1 VTLNID
7 GRGNGFRENC
17 LMLRSH
23 PFAFPSLAL
32 ARFLTRGQSSSVS
45 ERHCATVAT
54 ESLLHRGN
62 SLLLLIDP
70 ALRARARLTIMLEAA
85 RSVIT
90 KTSRSHNYKQF
101 H

>member
-1 VTLNID
+1 MEEATA
-7 GRGNGFRENC
+7 
-17 LMLRSH
+17 
-23 PFAFPSLAL
+23 FAKIVSRCEVILSLSPLLLAL
-32 ARFLTRGQSSSVS
+32 ARFLTKGQSSLVS

-70 ALRARARLTIMLEAA
+70 ALRARARLTIMPEAA
-85 RSVIT
+85 RSAIT

>member
-1 VTLNID
+1 MEEATA
-7 GRGNGFRENC
+7 
-17 LMLRSH
+17 
-23 PFAFPSLAL
+23 FAKIVSCCEVILSLSPLLAL
-32 ARFLTRGQSSSVS
+32 ARFLTKGQSSSLS
-45 ERHCATVAT
+45 ERHCATAAA
-54 ESLLHRGN
+54 ESLLHCGN

-70 ALRARARLTIMLEAA
+70 ALRARARLTIMPEAA

>member
-1 VTLNID
+1 
-7 GRGNGFRENC
+7 
-17 LMLRSH
+17 
-23 PFAFPSLAL
+23 
-32 ARFLTRGQSSSVS
+32 
-45 ERHCATVAT
+45 VAT
-54 ESLLHRGN
+54 KSLLHRGN

>member
-1 VTLNID
+1 MEEATA
-7 GRGNGFRENC
+7 
-17 LMLRSH
+17 
-23 PFAFPSLAL
+23 FAKIVAWCEVILSPSPLL
-32 ARFLTRGQSSSVS
+32 ARFLTKGQSSSLS

-54 ESLLHRGN
+54 ASLLHCGN
-62 SLLLLIDP
+62 SLLLLIDL
-70 ALRARARLTIMLEAA
+70 ALRARVRLTILPEAA

>member
-1 VTLNID
+1 MGEATA
-7 GRGNGFRENC
+7 
-17 LMLRSH
+17 
-23 PFAFPSLAL
+23 FAKIVSCCEVILSLSPLLLAL
-32 ARFLTRGQSSSVS
+32 ARFLTKGQSSSVS

-70 ALRARARLTIMLEAA
+70 ALRARARLTIMPEAA

>member
-1 VTLNID
+1 
-7 GRGNGFRENC
+7 
-17 LMLRSH
+17 MLRSH
-23 PFAFPSLAL
+23 PLAFSSPSRSRSLL
-32 ARFLTRGQSSSVS
+32 NEGPIIVS
-45 ERHCATVAT
+45 QRTPLRAVAT

-70 ALRARARLTIMLEAA
+70 ALRARARLTIMPEAA